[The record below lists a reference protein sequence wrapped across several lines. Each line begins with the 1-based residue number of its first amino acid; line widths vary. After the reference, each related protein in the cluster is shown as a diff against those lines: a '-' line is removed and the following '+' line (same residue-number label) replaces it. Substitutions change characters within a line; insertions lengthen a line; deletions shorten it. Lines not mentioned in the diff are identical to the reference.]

1 MLPRQGLVEIFSTF
15 IQFSEDHFAG
25 WITDAKLRQN
35 MQRYLNQLNQ
45 QKTTERFWAIFWH
58 KQWHQDSSYLARN
71 HLSAYLQEICYWTTT
86 KTLNRTKS
94 LQYKLSDIFQMA
106 IAEIDKILAGYKPE
120 QGTSIKTYANVMF
133 RSLIAN
139 LLRQSAETDICT
151 DWALLRK
158 LSKKRLQN
166 ALTNAGLN
174 ETEINSY
181 LLIWTCFKTIYTPTQ
196 TKITQKL
203 PPPDESTYQAISEL
217 YVAESLNQLGKKAS
231 PITPTNLEKILKQC
245 AKLARS
251 YLYPKSISLNVT
263 PTGVDSG
270 EIIDTIPSIN
280 PNSLTE
286 MIATEEERE
295 RKQQQTDLETV
306 LVTAID
312 KLKPEMKT
320 ILKLYFAEG
329 LNQQE
334 IAENLKTKQ
343 YTISRR
349 LSRAKELLIKALAVW
364 SQNNL
369 NRTLNTEVL
378 QQMSGFIDEWL
389 IKHYQAINE

>member
-1 MLPRQGLVEIFSTF
+1 MIPRQGLVEIFSTF
-15 IQFSEDHFAG
+15 IQFSEDYFAG
-25 WITDAKLRQN
+25 WITDVKLRQN

-45 QKTTERFWAIFWH
+45 QKTTERFWTLFWH
-58 KQWHQDSSYLARN
+58 KQWHQESSYLARN

-106 IAEIDKILAGYKPE
+106 IAQIDKILEGYKPE

-139 LLRQSAETDICT
+139 LLRQSAEIDICT

-166 ALTNAGLN
+166 SLINAGLN

-181 LLIWTCFKTIYTPTQ
+181 LLIWTCFKAIYTPTQ
-196 TKITQKL
+196 SKITQKL
-203 PPPDESTYQAISEL
+203 PAPDESTYQAISEL
-217 YVAESLNQLGKKAS
+217 YVAESLSQLGKKAS
-231 PITPTNLEKILKQC
+231 SITPANLEKILKQC
-245 AKLARS
+245 AKQARF
-251 YLYPKSISLNVT
+251 YLYPKSISLNLT
-263 PTGVDSG
+263 PTGVESG

-280 PNSLTE
+280 SNSLAE
-286 MIATEEERE
+286 IIATEEERE

-334 IAENLKTKQ
+334 IAKNLQTKQ

-349 LSRAKELLIKALAVW
+349 LSRAKELLIKALALW

-378 QQMSGFIDEWL
+378 QQMSGLIDEWL
-389 IKHYQAINE
+389 VKHYQGIDE